1 MSAPKPAVFV
11 IKATG
16 KTIPTHFNPATLSIT
31 LSTKLTEAKGKKNSV
46 QKVNE
51 GSAKLSV
58 ELVYDT
64 TDTLENVCDKTVEV
78 ARLLG
83 EKNQPP
89 PRVTFDWGAF
99 TFTGLVDSYKETL
112 EFFSADGVPLR
123 SAVSISMTRDED
135 IYERGD
141 SGKRAAGWTP
151 GAGSGASAPQADAP
165 APPPGASTTS
175 TATQAGD
182 PAAGRTIA
190 AQNGEESMRF
200 PRSPTLTVDG
210 SARLAPPLSFA
221 GEGAGLDAAASPSLG
236 ASGGFSTGGSAGL
249 STTFGGGASAGIS
262 ASQGAFSGLR
272 TLAAS
277 ALRVTRL
284 EPSRLI
290 PRVETYDHATDDGA
304 VFELGGRVRSQGS
317 RLGRSARARIRFE
330 GGEP

>member
-1 MSAPKPAVFV
+1 MTAPKPAVFK
-11 IKATG
+11 IADTG
-16 KTIPTHFNPATLSIT
+16 KTIPTHFNPSTLSIT
-31 LSTKLTEAKGKKNSV
+31 ISTKLTESKGAKKNSV

-58 ELVYDT
+58 DLVYDT

-99 TFTGLVDSYKETL
+99 TFTGIVDSYKETL

-135 IYERGD
+135 IYARGA
-141 SGKRAAGWTP
+141 SGKRAAGWSP
-151 GAGSGASAPQADAP
+151 DEDSGATAPRAD
-165 APPPGASTTS
+165 GASTTA

-182 PAAGRTIA
+182 PAAGRAIA

-210 SARLAPPLSFA
+210 SAPLAPPLSFA
-221 GEGAGLDAAASPSLG
+221 GEGAGLDASASPGLG
-236 ASGGFSTGGSAGL
+236 AAGGFSTEGSASF
-249 STTFGGGASAGIS
+249 STTFGGAASAGVP

-272 TLAAS
+272 SLAAS
-277 ALRVTRL
+277 AVRVTRL

-290 PRVETYDHATDDGA
+290 PRVETFDQATDDGA

-317 RLGRSARARIRFE
+317 RLGRSPRARIRFE